1 MLIQI
6 GMFTG
11 MFEHITSYKVVT
23 QVIFFQVKKI
33 CGKVSSEQNLSE
45 TFVVGII
52 FHFIFIPNTLNCLFE
67 PPCLGYGYEEEGLIN
82 T

>member
-1 MLIQI
+1 
-6 GMFTG
+6 MFTG

-52 FHFIFIPNTLNCLFE
+52 FHFIFIPNKTQVESVQLGKTLDLNQ
-67 PPCLGYGYEEEGLIN
+67 
-82 T
+82 